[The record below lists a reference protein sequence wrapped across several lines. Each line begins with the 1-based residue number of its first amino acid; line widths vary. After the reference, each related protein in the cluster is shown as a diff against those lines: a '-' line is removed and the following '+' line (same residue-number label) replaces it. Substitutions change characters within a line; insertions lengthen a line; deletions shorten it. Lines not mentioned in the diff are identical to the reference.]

1 MKEIASTA
9 GVICAVVIAV
19 SLVSL
24 IVPQGSTRRVM
35 NTVIGV
41 FVLCCM
47 IVPVSRAVSGFKI
60 DFDVPKL
67 EKSFTASADEAYQNA
82 LLRETR
88 ISLENSA
95 KTYLLSKGCRI
106 RKIKIILN
114 SDDKKGIYI
123 TRFRIYIN
131 KNEVGKY
138 SDIISLIENK
148 FEKTP
153 EITVT

>member
-1 MKEIASTA
+1 
-9 GVICAVVIAV
+9 
-19 SLVSL
+19 
-24 IVPQGSTRRVM
+24 
-35 NTVIGV
+35 
-41 FVLCCM
+41 M

-95 KTYLLSKGCRI
+95 KTYLLSKGYRI
-106 RKIKIILN
+106 RKIKITLN